1 MEERGINVSARP
13 LQGNSQDRFSG
24 KRVQVRESQQQ
35 PSRVSAALVQ
45 EVALC
50 CFLKG
55 KRLRA
60 AALQAPLKC

>member
-13 LQGNSQDRFSG
+13 LQGQSEDRFSG
-24 KRVQVRESQQQ
+24 KRVQVRQSQQQ
-35 PSRVSAALVQ
+35 PSRVGAALVQ
-45 EVALC
+45 EVAL